1 MDQLIATAYVVKYS
15 PHIKKVRTFVQ
26 DHELHTHTHTHARAH
41 YATDNT
47 CLKIT
52 DSRKIAR
59 KLTITSTSATM
70 KGFSNLLMSS
80 CHLAVVHFVQNA
92 LIAF

>member
-1 MDQLIATAYVVKYS
+1 MDELIAAVYVVKYS
-15 PHIKKVRTFVQ
+15 PDQKKSLYLYKTTS
-26 DHELHTHTHTHARAH
+26 DAHT
-41 YATDNT
+41 T

-52 DSRKIAR
+52 DSGKISR

-70 KGFSNLLMSS
+70 KAFSSLLMSS
-80 CHLAVVHFVQNA
+80 CHQAVVHFVHNA